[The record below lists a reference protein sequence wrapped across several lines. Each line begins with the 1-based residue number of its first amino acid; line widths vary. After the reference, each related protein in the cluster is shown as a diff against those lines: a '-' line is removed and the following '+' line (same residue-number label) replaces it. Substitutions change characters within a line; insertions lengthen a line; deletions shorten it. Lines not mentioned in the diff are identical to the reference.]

1 MLKVVVVADSAQ
13 NLRMLAQKLRDLP
26 IKVLGTYLITEFNQ
40 SAMQKHQPDMVIT
53 DIDVI
58 QAIKRPVNKN
68 KQESRQHVTA
78 STHQGVRIVPIQ
90 NIYYF
95 QAEHKYVTVFHT
107 QGQLL
112 IEDSLSSLENE
123 FAATFVRIHR
133 KTLVAINRIEM
144 LAKNSAGK
152 YYIKLLDRNE
162 ELLVSRRQLSAVRK
176 ALCS

>member
-1 MLKVVVVADSAQ
+1 MLKVVVIADTSH
-13 NLRMLAQKLRDLP
+13 NLRMLAQKLRNLP
-26 IKVLGTYLITEFNQ
+26 IKILATYLTKEFSQ

-53 DIDVI
+53 DTDVI
-58 QAIKRPVNKN
+58 RSMQRPINKN
-68 KQESRQHVTA
+68 KQEVRQHVTA
-78 STHQGVRIVPIQ
+78 STHQGVRVVPMQ

-107 QGQLL
+107 EGQLL
-112 IEDSLSSLENE
+112 IEDSLSSLEHE
-123 FAATFVRIHR
+123 FSETFVRIHR

-144 LAKNSAGK
+144 LAKNVTGK
-152 YYIKLLDRNE
+152 YYIKLRDRNE